1 MSDILVVVSKVK
13 QFIVEKADL
22 NTSSDFIATL
32 SRRVENLCLE
42 AAARAKAD
50 KRKTVKGRDLI

>member
-13 QFIVEKADL
+13 QFIADKDDL
-22 NTSSDFIATL
+22 NTASDFIETL

-42 AAARAKAD
+42 ATARAKAD
-50 KRKTVKGRDLI
+50 KRKTVKGRDLV